1 MTQYCIK
8 CRRPVEGES
17 CPICGRK
24 KLRPITGED
33 ACFLTELKE
42 PWSDMLAE
50 ILTQEDIPVLR
61 QGAAG
66 VGLAAE
72 IGMFPERHQFFV
84 PYACLE
90 KVQALAEAFFSGNY
104 AGENE

>member
-1 MTQYCIK
+1 MPQYCIK
-8 CRRPVEGES
+8 CRRPVESES

-24 KLRPITGED
+24 RLRPITGED

-50 ILTQEDIPVLR
+50 ILTREEIPVLR

-90 KVQALAEAFFSGNY
+90 KGQVLAEAFFSGNY